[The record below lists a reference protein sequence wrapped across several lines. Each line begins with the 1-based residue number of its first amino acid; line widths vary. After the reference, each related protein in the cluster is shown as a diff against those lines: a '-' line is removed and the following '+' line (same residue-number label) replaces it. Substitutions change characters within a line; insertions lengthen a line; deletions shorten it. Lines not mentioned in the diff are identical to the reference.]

1 MVMELLNDMETV
13 DDEEGVLLG
22 DVDGETLE
30 LELEEV
36 VADTLVL

>member
-1 MVMELLNDMETV
+1 MVIELLNDMETV

-22 DVDGETLE
+22 DAEGETLE
-30 LELEEV
+30 LELEEA